1 MRKKYNMPQQTLLVW
16 IDLEMTGLD
25 ATRDVILEIA
35 SVVTDAQLNVIAQ
48 GPAVVV
54 HHAKPIFDHM
64 NTIVRAMHTSSG
76 LLDRVVAS
84 NISVQE
90 AEAQMTDFIRAHTN
104 GARALLSGNSIWN
117 DRTFL
122 QRYMPQI
129 LELLHYRM
137 VDVSTVK
144 ELVLNWYPDLVEFQ
158 KKKSHRAL
166 DDIYE
171 SIAELNYYR
180 QHYFV

>member
-1 MRKKYNMPQQTLLVW
+1 MPQKTLLLW

-35 SVVTDAQLNVIAQ
+35 SIITDAQLNIIAQ
-48 GPAVVV
+48 GPSLVM
-54 HHAKPIFDHM
+54 HHAQPIFDHM
-64 NTIVRAMHTSSG
+64 NTMVRAMHTSSG
-76 LLDRVVAS
+76 LLDRVATS
-84 NISVQE
+84 DISVQE
-90 AEAQMTDFIRAHTN
+90 AEAQIADFIRAHTN
-104 GARALLSGNSIWN
+104 GARTLLAGNSIWN
-117 DRTFL
+117 DRNFL
-122 QRYMPQI
+122 QRYMPRV

-144 ELVLNWYPDLVEFQ
+144 ELVLNWYPNAGEFQ
-158 KKKSHRAL
+158 KKKNHRAL

>member
-1 MRKKYNMPQQTLLVW
+1 MRKKYSMQQQTSLVW

-25 ATRDVILEIA
+25 AMRDVILEIA
-35 SVVTDAQLNVIAQ
+35 SVITDAQLNVIAE
-48 GPAVVV
+48 GPSLVV
-54 HHAKPIFDHM
+54 HHAQPILDHM
-64 NTIVRAMHTSSG
+64 NTVVRAMHTSSG
-76 LLDRVVAS
+76 LLDRVGNS
-84 NISVQE
+84 DISVQD
-90 AEAQMTDFIRAHTN
+90 AEMEIVDFIRAHTN
-104 GARALLSGNSIWN
+104 GARILLAGNSIWN

-122 QRYMPQI
+122 QRYMPRI

-144 ELVLNWYPDLVEFQ
+144 ELVLNWYPDVVEFQ
-158 KKKSHRAL
+158 KKKNHRAL

-171 SIAELNYYR
+171 SIAELSYYR